1 MRQHLEYVSKM
12 SFGPSAMLGDRIES
26 SKYRRIPPVQFSRPP
41 CAETKILFLRRLLV
55 SFFMLCGMLLLSD
68 LPLRAADYRCPPTE
82 PDIKGPFYKPDAPL
96 RSSVG
101 KGYVLTGMVKSAADC
116 APLPKA
122 AIEFWLA
129 NPDGD
134 YDDQHRATVISD
146 VSGKYRFES
155 HRPPDYG
162 FRPPHIH
169 LRITAEGFK
178 PLVTQHYPED
188 GTTQARYD
196 IVLIPGN

>member
-1 MRQHLEYVSKM
+1 MR
-12 SFGPSAMLGDRIES
+12 
-26 SKYRRIPPVQFSRPP
+26 KY
-41 CAETKILFLRRLLV
+41 LV
-55 SFFMLCGMLLLSD
+55 SFLMLCGMLVVSD
-68 LPLRAADYRCPPTE
+68 LPLRAADYSCPPTE
-82 PDIKGPFYKPDAPL
+82 PDSEGPFYKPDAPL
-96 RSSVG
+96 RSVVG
-101 KGYVLTGMVKSAADC
+101 KGYVMTGTVKSAANC
-116 APLPKA
+116 APISKA
-122 AIEFWLA
+122 AIELWMA
-129 NPDGD
+129 NPEGD

-146 VSGKYRFES
+146 GAGKYRFES

-188 GTTQARYD
+188 EATQARYD

>member
-1 MRQHLEYVSKM
+1 MQPRDLAMRPHLI
-12 SFGPSAMLGDRIES
+12 SFLL
-26 SKYRRIPPVQFSRPP
+26 
-41 CAETKILFLRRLLV
+41 LFGIWLV
-55 SFFMLCGMLLLSD
+55 SASSLQ
-68 LPLRAADYRCPPTE
+68 AADYRCPPTE
-82 PDIKGPFYKPDAPL
+82 PDIEGPFYKPDAPL

-101 KGYVLTGMVKSAADC
+101 KGYLLTGMVKSAADC
-116 APLPKA
+116 APIPKA

-146 VSGKYRFES
+146 RSGKYRFETE
-155 HRPPDYG
+155 PPPNYG

-169 LRITAEGFK
+169 LRITAQGFK
-178 PLVTQHYPED
+178 TLVTQHYLD
-188 GTTQARYD
+188 NGTAQARFD